1 MADCKDTEKAEDSM
15 KHYKFDG
22 QSYIYK
28 DPTTNVTYRFD
39 RDKNEWMVKD
49 TEETKTKASDDN
61 EVRAQEGVFGF
72 ENDTHTYTD
81 PNDGS
86 VYFWDKEKNAWF
98 PKVDEDFMARYQMSY
113 GFTDASK
120 VETNTVQ
127 QSQAQVKIDKEK
139 KKMEAKRKAHEPPT
153 WFEVDEAH
161 NTAIYVSGLP
171 LDITMDEL
179 TKLFNKCGLIARDE
193 KGKDKIKLYKDTNGQ
208 PKGDALCIYIKV
220 ESVDLALKILDKSQI
235 RGKTLSVQRAKFQM
249 KGDAYDPA
257 LKPKRKK
264 KDKERQKKLQ
274 DKLFDWRPE
283 RVLGEPL
290 KHERVVVIKNLFSP
304 EDFDQEV
311 SLLLEYQQDIRSE
324 CLKCGDVRK
333 VVIYDRHPEGVAQVT
348 FREPA
353 EAQACIQ
360 LLNGRWFSQR
370 KISAEI
376 WDGKTK
382 YKVTETDA
390 EVEARIAKWDKY
402 LEDGEAEKRQE
413 AADNEN
419 RKEQKGEERPV
430 VPEKAELSETTIKG
444 SEKTGTAQQTNVTE
458 RSKTLESTSET
469 EISASS
475 EDLEHLGESLKNNA

>member
-1 MADCKDTEKAEDSM
+1 MADCQDTEKADDSM

-49 TEETKTKASDDN
+49 TEETKTKDSDDS
-61 EVRAQEGVFGF
+61 EVKTQEGVFGF

-127 QSQAQVKIDKEK
+127 QSQAQAKIDKEK
-139 KKMEAKRKAHEPPT
+139 KKMEAKRKAQEPPT

-179 TKLFNKCGLIARDE
+179 TELFNKCGLIARDE

-413 AADNEN
+413 ATDNEN
-419 RKEQKGEERPV
+419 RKEQKEEERSV
-430 VPEKAELSETTIKG
+430 VPEKAELFETTIEA

-458 RSKTLESTSET
+458 RSKTLETTSET
-469 EISASS
+469 QVSASS
-475 EDLEHLGESLKNNA
+475 GDLEHLEESLNNNA